1 MHMEHRAKRQQDSA
15 TCGHRATA
23 TTQQER
29 TNTYDRTESGG
40 RDFGAKQQQQQREP
54 QQHYNNDDDN
64 SNKNNNSNDKTKTTP
79 TPTPKQR

>member
-1 MHMEHRAKRQQDSA
+1 MEHRAKRQQDSA

-40 RDFGAKQQQQQREP
+40 RDFGAKQQQQREP